1 MHFDVMST
9 RNRYINEIRCGTN
22 AWVRCCKPPNAVC
35 EYKLNRVNEFHYK
48 QALISVREENEIES
62 F

>member
-9 RNRYINEIRCGTN
+9 RNRYINEIQCATN
-22 AWVRCCKPPNAVC
+22 AWVRCRSPNAVC
-35 EYKLNRVNEFHYK
+35 EYKLNRVNEFHYE
-48 QALISVREENEIES
+48 QALISVREENEINS